1 MSEGYNFFFKHLL
14 IDLVLLVQMEQKPIC
29 IRPESNLPNSC
40 APIQNNLMTRAPF
53 KQFKI
58 DSLGFVFL
66 NHLSNNK
73 PKAGGGGPLSIQTRK
88 NCFEKH
94 TPQTQNRNT
103 KNIKGNQMLQQ
114 KEKKRRRRKSP
125 LSLSKNLHG
134 ISLIL
139 DTKYYGLFFFLKKKT
154 TTTT

>member
-1 MSEGYNFFFKHLL
+1 
-14 IDLVLLVQMEQKPIC
+14 
-29 IRPESNLPNSC
+29 
-40 APIQNNLMTRAPF
+40 MTRAPF

-139 DTKYYGLFFFLKKKT
+139 DTKYYGLFFFLKKKKQQQHDRDLHKQRSDVLIRHGNT
-154 TTTT
+154 KYRDIQW

>member
-1 MSEGYNFFFKHLL
+1 M
-14 IDLVLLVQMEQKPIC
+14 
-29 IRPESNLPNSC
+29 
-40 APIQNNLMTRAPF
+40 ARAPF

-125 LSLSKNLHG
+125 LSLSKKPTWNFLNFG
-134 ISLIL
+134 YKVLRP
-139 DTKYYGLFFFLKKKT
+139 LFFFKKKKKQQHDRDLHKQRSDVLIRHGNT
-154 TTTT
+154 KYRDIQW